1 MIDMAL
7 GMAQMLGFKLSE
19 NFDYPYI
26 SKSVTEFWR
35 RWHITLG
42 AWFRDYVFIPLQFR
56 VRKIKGFPI
65 QLITVLVFL
74 LTGLWHGFDEHFI
87 AWGLMLGIVIAIEN
101 TKFGKKISQA
111 WEPLQ
116 YIWTLGWISFSWLVF
131 RAPDLDFVYRYL
143 RNLIGLQG
151 EIQVLPFSQT
161 KPYPIFENSVFIAAL
176 FGILFAIPVYPWLKG
191 KIKDFVLK
199 HQKWYWVA
207 VLADSLLLLLLL
219 IFCIG
224 MIVYNGPLPGVYDKF

>member
-1 MIDMAL
+1 M
-7 GMAQMLGFKLSE
+7 
-19 NFDYPYI
+19 
-26 SKSVTEFWR
+26 
-35 RWHITLG
+35 
-42 AWFRDYVFIPLQFR
+42 
-56 VRKIKGFPI
+56 
-65 QLITVLVFL
+65 
-74 LTGLWHGFDEHFI
+74 
-87 AWGLMLGIVIAIEN
+87 IAIEN

-116 YIWTLGWISFSWLVF
+116 YIWTLGWTAFHGWSFEHQTSILF
-131 RAPDLDFVYRYL
+131 YRYL

-151 EIQVLPFSQT
+151 EIQILPFSQT